1 MGLPEGWQ
9 DAANTG
15 MTLAFWADDRGDAN
29 ALTGPHGARTF
40 TELNAEANRLARL
53 LDDHGLEEGDGVVLL
68 CGNRPEFAATY
79 AATHRRGLRLTA
91 VNWHLTAEE
100 TSYIAE
106 DCQAKAI
113 VADVELADVATAVA
127 ARTPSLV
134 TRLAAGGAIEGFDP
148 WDDALGAHDGANIAD
163 PTLGSSMLY
172 TSGTTGRP
180 KGVFRKKAVP
190 PLAAA
195 QAVYD
200 YRDGDRHLCTGPMYH
215 AAPLAFSL
223 AIPLMNGVGVTVMT
237 HWTAEDSLRLV
248 EADRITHTHMV
259 PTMFHRMLALPDEV
273 RDGYDVSTLRF
284 VLHGAAPCPVAVKQQ
299 MMEWLGPV
307 VHEYYGATEGVGTW
321 IYGAAWLEHP
331 GSVGQAV
338 IPGTVMIGDED
349 ANPVPAG
356 ESGLV
361 YLAKVRG
368 DGFEYYNDRSKTDS
382 TYRAGGEWFTVGDV
396 GYIDEDGWLF
406 LTDRS
411 AHLIISG
418 GVNIYPAEVDEVLL
432 THPAVADAAAIGVP
446 SEEWGEEVKAVV
458 EAKPGLAA
466 DDALARALIAHC
478 RAHLAHYKCPR
489 SVDFV
494 DRLPR
499 QDNGK
504 ISKVRLR
511 DLYR

>member
-9 DAANTG
+9 EAANTG
-15 MTLAFWADDRGDAN
+15 MTLALWADDRGDVN
-29 ALTGPHGARTF
+29 AISGPHGDRTF
-40 TELNAEANRLARL
+40 SELNAEANRLCRL

-100 TSYIAE
+100 TAYIAE

-113 VADVELADVATAVA
+113 IADVELADVATAVA
-127 ARTPSLV
+127 SRTPALT
-134 TRLAAGGAIEGFDP
+134 TRIAAGGAIDGFAP
-148 WDDALGAHDGANIAD
+148 WDDALGAFDGSDIAG

-180 KGVFRKKAVP
+180 KGVFRKRSAP
-190 PLAAA
+190 PLAPA
-195 QAVYD
+195 QVVYD
-200 YRDGDRHLCTGPMYH
+200 YRDGDRHLCTGPLYH

-223 AIPLMNGVGVTVMT
+223 AIPLMNGVGVTLMT
-237 HWTAEDSLRLV
+237 DWSAEDTLRLV

-273 RDGYDVSTLRF
+273 RARHDVSSLRF

-307 VHEYYGATEGVGTW
+307 VHEYYGATEGVATW
-321 IYGAAWLEHP
+321 IYGASWLEHP

-338 IPGTVMIGDED
+338 VRDTVMVGDEE
-349 ANPVPAG
+349 ANPLPTG
-356 ESGLV
+356 EPGIV
-361 YLAKVRG
+361 YLAKARG
-368 DGFEYYNDRSKTDS
+368 DGFEYYNDRRKTDS
-382 TYRAGGEWFTVGDV
+382 TYRGGGEWFTVGDI
-396 GYIDEDGWLF
+396 GYLDEDGFLF

-458 EAKPGLAA
+458 EAKPDHVA
-466 DDALARALIAHC
+466 DDALARELIAHC
-478 RAHLAHYKCPR
+478 REHLAHYKCPR